1 MRTLIGLV
9 LFLCSA
15 TLASAQGTV
24 TGSVADQ
31 TGGMLPGAS
40 VSLTG
45 AGERRFETTDGAG
58 TFTFAN
64 VPPGSYDVSA
74 DLSGFAQGT
83 VRVTVDGS
91 TAPPLRLVLN
101 TATIN
106 DTVVVSASKTDV
118 TLLNAPATM
127 SVIGQATLEAS
138 TSQNYGDLLR
148 SVPGIN
154 AVQTSARDVNL
165 TSRSA
170 TSTLSNTEL
179 VLLDGRSVYLDF
191 FGLVLWDM
199 LPTNFSD
206 IKQIEVVRG
215 PASAVWGANAVSGAV
230 NIITKSPREAV
241 GVSASISAGGFS
253 RDAGSTA
260 GKGMGS
266 LFGVNGTI
274 AQAPTRTL
282 SYRLSAGYFTSDPL
296 PRPVGQIPL
305 IADPRTAGAK
315 VGGGFYPIDGSGA
328 VGTAFSNAGTKQPKV
343 DARLDQELGVGR
355 ITYAGGIA
363 GSSGII
369 HTGIGPFNIQ
379 PGSYSSYGRVA
390 YNRNALKASAF
401 LNVTKSEAP
410 NLLLPD
416 PLTGKPLQLDF
427 TTKTADVEIG
437 DSVTIGTNQVLTFG
451 GNARRNLFDITI
463 APAAKNR
470 TELGVYLQDEIF
482 WKRLRITAGARADK
496 FGNLD
501 NVVVS
506 PRLNASFK
514 VAADHVV
521 RASAGRAFRSPSAIN
536 NYLDLTIVNPVD
548 LSGLAPLLP
557 AQFRP
562 LVATPFPLLVRG
574 IGSEYPIGG
583 APQST
588 LQQSSLTAYEVGY
601 TGTIARRTTL
611 TAAFYVNR
619 NNNEINFVQ
628 LPNNVDPYT
637 STAPPPG
644 WVLPASLIDVLA
656 SQKIFL
662 PRTAFTYL
670 NLGPTRSTGLEL
682 SLDQKIS
689 SAVSASANYSWQG
702 KPVVL
707 DAPTPYPAAEIAFPP
722 THRANL
728 NVTLAGRRYLGT
740 LGLNYST
747 TAFWSDVLT
756 SQYHGFSDAYTLVNL
771 SAGRKWAGSRY
782 TTSVKVTNLL
792 NQDVQQHI
800 FGDIMKRSVMGE
812 VRVSY

>member
-9 LFLCSA
+9 VLVCSA
-15 TLASAQGTV
+15 TLAAAQGTV
-24 TGSVADQ
+24 SGSVADQ

-40 VSLTG
+40 VSLSG
-45 AGERRFETTDGAG
+45 AGERRFDTTDGAG

-64 VPPGSYDVSA
+64 VPPGTYDITA

-83 VRVTVDGS
+83 VRVTVDAAS
-91 TAPPLRLVLN
+91 LAPLRLVLN

-127 SVIGQATLEAS
+127 SVISQATLEAS

-253 RDAGSTA
+253 RDAGSTT

-296 PRPVGQIPL
+296 PRPIGQIPL
-305 IADPRTAGAK
+305 IADPRTTGAT
-315 VGGGFYPIDGSGA
+315 VGGGYYPIDGSGS

-355 ITYAGGIA
+355 ISYSGGIA

-379 PGSYSSYGRVA
+379 PGSYASYGRVA

-401 LNVTKSEAP
+401 LNVTRSEAP

-416 PLTGKPLQLDF
+416 PLTGKPLQLNF

-463 APAAKNR
+463 APNAKDR

-482 WKRLRITAGARADK
+482 WKRLRVTAGARADK

-501 NVVVS
+501 TVVVS

-536 NYLDLTIVNPVD
+536 NYLDLNIVNPVD

-557 AQFRP
+557 PAFGKV
-562 LVATPFPLLVRG
+562 LALPFPLLVRG
-574 IGSEYPIGG
+574 VGSEYPIAG

-588 LQQSSLTAYEVGY
+588 LKQSSLTAYEVGY
-601 TGTIARRTTL
+601 TGTIARKTTL

-619 NNNEINFVQ
+619 NNNDINFVQ
-628 LPNNVDPYT
+628 LPTSADPYT
-637 STAPPPG
+637 SAAPPPG

-656 SQKIFL
+656 SQRIFL

-682 SLDQKIS
+682 SVDQHINT
-689 SAVSASANYSWQG
+689 AVSASVNYSWQG
-702 KPVVL
+702 KPTVL
-707 DAPTPYPAAEIAFPP
+707 DAPNPYPAAEIAFPP
-722 THRANL
+722 THRANMNL
-728 NVTLAGRRYLGT
+728 TLAGRRYLGT
-740 LGLNYST
+740 LGVNYSAK
-747 TAFWSDVLT
+747 AFWSDVLT

-771 SAGRKWAGSRY
+771 SAGRKWAGARY

-812 VRVSY
+812 VRVAY